1 MAVRFLDR
9 FSPYLLLVMT
19 TLFWGGNF
27 NVARAVSGEVP
38 PLGLSFWRWMV
49 AWMILFPLAYPSM
62 WRQRHLLIKHWF
74 ILLLLAVSGVTLFNS
89 LVYLG
94 LQTTTAVNAS
104 LMQSVNP
111 VFIILL
117 SMLLLGHGPRARQWL
132 GMLVSMAGAVVILTH
147 GDIGVLREF
156 NFTSGDLLVLLAVF
170 LWGVYTVLL
179 RKVPVELRGMP
190 LMGYTVTLGTILIL
204 PFYLHE
210 TLSGRPLP
218 VTPASVAS
226 ILYVAI
232 FPSVLAYFFWNH
244 ATERIGPERTGQ
256 FSHLIPVFGILI
268 ATLVLGEALQAYH
281 LAGILLVSAGLLLAN
296 FRTPVSR
303 VSGKAK
309 QMD

>member
-74 ILLLLAVSGVTLFNS
+74 IVLLLAVSGVSLFNS

>member
-1 MAVRFLDR
+1 MTVRFLDR

-49 AWMILFPLAYPSM
+49 AWMILFPLAYRSM
-62 WRQRHLLIKHWF
+62 WRGRHLLVEHWL
-74 ILLLLAVSGVTLFNS
+74 IVLLLAVSGVTLFNS

-94 LQTTTAVNAS
+94 LQTTTAINAS

-117 SMLLLGHGPRARQWL
+117 SMLLLGNRPRARQWL
-132 GMLVSMAGAVVILTH
+132 GMLVSMAGAVVILTR
-147 GDIGVLREF
+147 GDVVVLRELKF
-156 NFTSGDLLVLLAVF
+156 ASGDLFVLLAVF
-170 LWGVYTVLL
+170 LWGLYTVLL
-179 RKVPVELRGMP
+179 KKVPADLRGMP
-190 LMGYTVTLGTILIL
+190 LLGYTVTLGTILIL
-204 PFYLHE
+204 PFYLHD
-210 TLSGRPLP
+210 TLSGRPL
-218 VTPASVAS
+218 VITPASVAS

-268 ATLVLGEALQAYH
+268 ATLVLGESLQAYH

-296 FRTPVSR
+296 FRAP
-303 VSGKAK
+303 
-309 QMD
+309 DN

>member
-1 MAVRFLDR
+1 MTVRFLDR

-49 AWMILFPLAYPSM
+49 AWMILLPLAYRSM
-62 WRQRHLLIKHWF
+62 WRARHLLVEHWL
-74 ILLLLAVSGVTLFNS
+74 IVLLLAVSGVALFNS

-94 LQTTTAVNAS
+94 LQTTTAINAS

-117 SMLLLGHGPRARQWL
+117 SMLLLGNRPQARQWL
-132 GMLVSMAGAVVILTH
+132 GMLVSMAGAVVILTR
-147 GDIGVLREF
+147 GDVAVLRELKF
-156 NFTSGDLLVLLAVF
+156 APGDLLVLLAVF
-170 LWGVYTVLL
+170 LWGLYTVLL
-179 RKVPVELRGMP
+179 KKVPAELRGIP
-190 LMGYTVTLGTILIL
+190 LLGYTVTLGTILIL

-210 TLSGRPLP
+210 TLSGRPLAI
-218 VTPASVAS
+218 TPASVAS

-268 ATLVLGEALQAYH
+268 ATLVLGESLQAYH

-296 FRTPVSR
+296 FRAP
-303 VSGKAK
+303 
-309 QMD
+309 DN